1 MFYKTI
7 NSIQSMKKIF
17 AAAALM
23 LLIAVPA
30 SAQFSY
36 GLKAGLNVSKAS
48 LDWSTVSSDNQTGFF
63 VGPMVEFTVPLVGVG
78 VDASLLY
85 NNKGMKLKDVTSG
98 NSFSQTLQ
106 YIDIPINL
114 KYTYGLGSIAGV
126 FVTTGPQFS
135 FNISSKKL
143 KIADYTLK
151 SSEFSW
157 NVGLGA
163 KLLGHLQVAYNY
175 NIAIGKTSEFE
186 YYDTAMNLVKG
197 KLKNNTHQISLVY
210 MF

>member
-7 NSIQSMKKIF
+7 NSILRMKKIF

-85 NNKGMKLKDVTSG
+85 NNKGMKLKDITSG
-98 NSFSQTLQ
+98 DSFSQTLQ

-197 KLKNNTHQISLVY
+197 KLKNNTHQISLAY

>member
-1 MFYKTI
+1 
-7 NSIQSMKKIF
+7 MKKIF

-197 KLKNNTHQISLVY
+197 KLKNNTHQISLAY

>member
-163 KLLGHLQVAYNY
+163 KLLRHLQVAYNY

>member
-85 NNKGMKLKDVTSG
+85 NNKGMKLKDITSG

-197 KLKNNTHQISLVY
+197 KLKNNTHQISLAY